1 MRINRMSLVF
11 GRLLWQHK
19 KFQTMFSETR
29 KQNNKII
36 CRLIDFF
43 FLIKQRNKF
52 EIEKKTMYSDNNKY
66 IVRTAINSQKNKSK
80 ATTTERRPH
89 VE

>member
-36 CRLIDFF
+36 CNFD
-43 FLIKQRNKF
+43 QTNNKF
-52 EIEKKTMYSDNNKY
+52 EIEKKTMYSDNKKY